1 MTKRDAVVADLK
13 TGKGNPAP
21 PATKPDNAGSASAH
35 RLKNITKDEAT
46 RHIHSYFL
54 ANITHEFRTP
64 LSALNASVEFLLD
77 EFNQL
82 SRDEIHELLKS
93 IHLSVTGLQTLID
106 NLLESTNIEAGRF
119 TIRPRPIKL
128 DDVVTEAVRVMRPLV
143 DRRHQSVSVNKS
155 SILPLVYGDHPRLTQ
170 VLVNLLSNACK
181 FGPMGQTINLCTE
194 FTGDGKV
201 RVAVADRGPGIPP
214 EDRTNLFHRFLRLDS
229 PDGAQYG
236 IGLGLSVVKIIVEE
250 HGGEV
255 GVDERPGGGSIFWFT
270 IPLAEDEIQICYQFV
285 TD

>member
-1 MTKRDAVVADLK
+1 MVKRGAVVADCEVDN
-13 TGKGNPAP
+13 GEPAS
-21 PATKPDNAGSASAH
+21 PASMLDNACSTSAH
-35 RLKNITKDEAT
+35 HLNDVDTREAT

-64 LSALNASVEFLLD
+64 LSVLNASVEYLLD

-93 IHLSVTGLQTLID
+93 IHLSVIGLQTLID
-106 NLLESTNIEAGRF
+106 NLLESTNMEAGRF
-119 TIRPRPIKL
+119 TIRPGPIKI
-128 DDVVTEAVRVMRPLV
+128 DDIVAEAIRVMRPFV
-143 DRRHQSVSVNKS
+143 NRRHQSVSVDKPS
-155 SILPLVYGDHPRLTQ
+155 GLPLVYGDPSRLTQ
-170 VLVNLLSNACK
+170 VLVNLLSNASK
-181 FGPMGQTINLCTE
+181 FGPMGQTINLYTE
-194 FTGDGKV
+194 VTNDSKV

-214 EDRTNLFHRFLRLDS
+214 EDRVNLFQRFLRLDS

-270 IPLAEDEIQICYQFV
+270 IPLAADEL
-285 TD
+285 